1 VIHSNLLGFRGARF
15 FWWTLGALVACT
27 AIYITQSA
35 ATPPNGGTWQGYTL
49 GTIGALLIFWLALL
63 GIRKRRYGANW
74 GSTKA
79 WTSAHAYLG
88 SALLVIATL
97 HSAAQMGWNIHTLAY
112 LLMWIVVLS
121 GMFGTWAY
129 LILPA
134 RLSQLRGGGTR
145 SDLFGQ
151 LLELD
156 RQIRELADR
165 AGGTDI
171 ATAMI
176 SAVERT
182 AIGGGVV
189 AQLFSRDA
197 SMYIPSD
204 GAKLQPNSDQ
214 RALIAQLAQRT
225 PRADKRQE
233 ATLLQEAVVLASRRQ
248 SLLRQ
253 IRRDI
258 RLQGWLRAWL
268 YLHIPL
274 TMALLLALVIHIV
287 ATFFYW

>member
-1 VIHSNLLGFRGARF
+1 MIHSSLLAFRNARF
-15 FWWTLGALVACT
+15 LWWTLLVLLACT
-27 AIYITQSA
+27 LIYVTQSA

-49 GTIGALLIFWLALL
+49 GTIGALLILWLAFL
-63 GIRKRRYGANW
+63 GIRKRRYGVNW
-74 GSTKA
+74 GSTKS

-97 HSAAQMGWNIHTLAY
+97 HSAAQMGWNVHTLAY
-112 LLMWIVVLS
+112 LLMWVVVLS

-129 LILPA
+129 MVLPR
-134 RLSQLRGGGTR
+134 RLSLLRGGGTR
-145 SDLFGQ
+145 SDLFAA
-151 LLELD
+151 LLEVD
-156 RQIRELADR
+156 RQIRDLADR

-176 SAVERT
+176 SAVDRT
-182 AIGGGVV
+182 AIGGSAI

-197 SMYIPSD
+197 SMYMPSE
-204 GAKLQPNSDQ
+204 GAKLTPNADQ

-233 ATLLQEAVVLASRRQ
+233 AALLQEAVVLASRRQ

-274 TMALLLALVIHIV
+274 TMALLVALVIHIV

>member
-1 VIHSNLLGFRGARF
+1 MEQAG
-15 FWWTLGALVACT
+15 
-27 AIYITQSA
+27 
-35 ATPPNGGTWQGYTL
+35 
-49 GTIGALLIFWLALL
+49 
-63 GIRKRRYGANW
+63 
-74 GSTKA
+74 GSTKS
-79 WTSAHAYLG
+79 WTSAHVYLG
-88 SALLVIATL
+88 TALLVIATL
-97 HSAAQMGWNIHTLAY
+97 HSSAQMGWNIHTLAY

-121 GMFGTWAY
+121 GMFGAWAY
-129 LILPA
+129 LILPR

-145 SDLFGQ
+145 SELFAQ

-156 RQIRELADR
+156 RQVRDLADR

-171 ATAMI
+171 AIAMI

-182 AIGGGVV
+182 AIGGGVI
-189 AQLFSRDA
+189 AQLFSRDG
-197 SMYIPSD
+197 SMYIPGQD
-204 GAKLQPNSDQ
+204 AKLQANADQ

-233 ATLLQEAVVLASRRQ
+233 ATLLQEAVVLVSRRQ
-248 SLLRQ
+248 SLLRM

-274 TMALLLALVIHIV
+274 TAALLVALVIHIFS
-287 ATFFYW
+287 TFLYW

>member
-1 VIHSNLLGFRGARF
+1 MIHSNLLNWSGLRF
-15 FWWTLGALVACT
+15 LWWTLALLVVCAGL
-27 AIYITQSA
+27 YETQSA
-35 ATPPNGGTWQGYTL
+35 ALPPNGGTWQGYTL
-49 GTIGALLIFWLALL
+49 GTIGALLIVWLALL

-74 GSTKA
+74 GSTKS
-79 WTSAHAYLG
+79 WTSAHVYLG

-97 HSAAQMGWNIHTLAY
+97 HSATQMGWNVHTLAY
-112 LLMWIVVLS
+112 LLMWVVVLS

-129 LILPA
+129 LILPR

-145 SDLFGQ
+145 SELFAQ

-156 RQIRELADR
+156 RQVRELADR

-189 AQLFSRDA
+189 AQLFSRDG
-197 SMYIPSD
+197 SMYIPAQD
-204 GAKLQPNSDQ
+204 AKLQPNADQ

-248 SLLRQ
+248 SLLRM

-274 TMALLLALVIHIV
+274 TAALLVALVIHILS
-287 ATFFYW
+287 TFLYW

>member
-1 VIHSNLLGFRGARF
+1 VIHSSLLAFRNARF
-15 FWWTLGALVACT
+15 LWWTLLVLLACT
-27 AIYITQSA
+27 LIYVTQST

-49 GTIGALLIFWLALL
+49 GTIGALLILWLAFL
-63 GIRKRRYGANW
+63 GIRKRRYGVSW
-74 GSTKA
+74 GSTKS

-112 LLMWIVVLS
+112 LLMWVVVLS

-129 LILPA
+129 LVLPR

-145 SDLFGQ
+145 SDLFAA
-151 LLELD
+151 LLEVD
-156 RQIRELADR
+156 RQIRDLADR

-176 SAVERT
+176 SAVDRT
-182 AIGGGVV
+182 AIGGSVV

-197 SMYIPSD
+197 SMYMPSE
-204 GAKLQPNSDQ
+204 GARLAPNADQ

-233 ATLLQEAVVLASRRQ
+233 AALLQEAVVLASRRQ

-268 YLHIPL
+268 YLHVPM
-274 TMALLLALVIHIV
+274 TMALLVALVIHIV
-287 ATFFYW
+287 STFFYW